1 MRSCIKGWVICVLG
15 LGLVGAKGVLAGEE
29 APAIY
34 PAVTHPS
41 EERSLGFSFPGI
53 VREVQVKEGERVK
66 QGQVLMKLDDR
77 IEVNNLQSLKLVA
90 DSTLR
95 VDYAQAELAQK
106 KVVLKRLQEL
116 AEKNAAS
123 PTELE
128 EAVLGA
134 QLAETRLRLSEE
146 EAQTKKLEM
155 ERQKV
160 KVELMQIVSPI
171 EGVVQ
176 RVGMKEGEVTEP
188 GQTNRPAAV
197 VVKNDP
203 LQVEVYLPAA
213 KAADL
218 KPGEA
223 LEVKYP
229 GEEESWQKAV
239 IKFLDPVADAG
250 SGLRMLHLELPNPQ
264 NREAGRQVSVRMAQP

>member
-77 IEVNNLQSLKLVA
+77 IEVNNLQSLKLVD
-90 DSTLR
+90 DSNLR

-229 GEEESWQKAV
+229 GEQESWQKAV

>member
-1 MRSCIKGWVICVLG
+1 
-15 LGLVGAKGVLAGEE
+15 
-29 APAIY
+29 
-34 PAVTHPS
+34 
-41 EERSLGFSFPGI
+41 
-53 VREVQVKEGERVK
+53 
-66 QGQVLMKLDDR
+66 
-77 IEVNNLQSLKLVA
+77 
-90 DSTLR
+90 
-95 VDYAQAELAQK
+95 
-106 KVVLKRLQEL
+106 
-116 AEKNAAS
+116 
-123 PTELE
+123 
-128 EAVLGA
+128 
-134 QLAETRLRLSEE
+134 
-146 EAQTKKLEM
+146 M

-229 GEEESWQKAV
+229 GEQESWQKAV

>member
-1 MRSCIKGWVICVLG
+1 MRSCIKGGVIWFLG
-15 LGLVGAKGVLAGEE
+15 LGLGGAKGVLAGEE

-229 GEEESWQKAV
+229 GEQESWQKAV